1 MLWHPITGGGSCR
14 TGTDVASLLTLLRS
28 KKGKFGLSPT
38 QIFEVFEPPH
48 AILYTRYPLIFSLRD
63 HLSVND
69 FKVHYRT
76 QIHELSHFFSTSIYS
91 RKRQPPLEATAFR
104 QLY

>member
-14 TGTDVASLLTLLRS
+14 TGTDVASLLTLLCS

-48 AILYTRYPLIFSLRD
+48 AITK
-63 HLSVND
+63 H
-69 FKVHYRT
+69 KV
-76 QIHELSHFFSTSIYS
+76 
-91 RKRQPPLEATAFR
+91 PPYFLNEGP
-104 QLY
+104 